1 MIFVQFRSKIIRFL
15 YYVHSFLIKLY
26 LYTLTSILKPR
37 NSSICYIHSCWLR
50 SFTIIIQIFF
60 NQDLIIIIP
69 SHLNS
74 NSTRPTV
81 SDVTSWNEQKL
92 LYPLLHP
99 PPNNTFHIFVFP
111 LNKIVS
117 TFGLE
122 FPPPPRNKISSS
134 HRGVKPIF
142 HASFIHTFASCKNQI
157 PIRFVFVLNASFHAS
172 FFLLDDSFLL
182 LRTRENINCPFFRKI
197 ISKTILWNDFQIW
210 RFVTH

>member
-1 MIFVQFRSKIIRFL
+1 MIFVQFCSKIIRFL

-26 LYTLTSILKPR
+26 LLLS
-37 NSSICYIHSCWLR
+37 
-50 SFTIIIQIFF
+50 
-60 NQDLIIIIP
+60 
-69 SHLNS
+69 LNLEIVLS
-74 NSTRPTV
+74 VTSTRV
-81 SDVTSWNEQKL
+81 GFD
-92 LYPLLHP
+92 PLLLLSKSFLIEILLLLFHLISIRIQLGRP
-99 PPNNTFHIFVFP
+99 FQMWQAETSKNFFIRFYTNPPNNTFHIFVFP

-157 PIRFVFVLNASFHAS
+157 PIRLVFVLNASFHAS
-172 FFLLDDSFLL
+172 FFLFDDSFLL

>member
-26 LYTLTSILKPR
+26 LLLS
-37 NSSICYIHSCWLR
+37 
-50 SFTIIIQIFF
+50 
-60 NQDLIIIIP
+60 
-69 SHLNS
+69 LNLEIVLS
-74 NSTRPTV
+74 VTSTRVGFDPLLLLSKSFLIEILLLLFHLISIRIQLGRPFR

-99 PPNNTFHIFVFP
+99 APNNTFHIFVFP

-157 PIRFVFVLNASFHAS
+157 PIRLVFVLNASFHAS
-172 FFLLDDSFLL
+172 FFLFDDSFLL
-182 LRTRENINCPFFRKI
+182 LRVLRENINCPFFRKI